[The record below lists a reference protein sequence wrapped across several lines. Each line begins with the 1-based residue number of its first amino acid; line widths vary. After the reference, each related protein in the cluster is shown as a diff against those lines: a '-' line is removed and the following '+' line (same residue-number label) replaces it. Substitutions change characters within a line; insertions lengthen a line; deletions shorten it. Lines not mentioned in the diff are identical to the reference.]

1 MVHSSRMVAGKPG
14 LTRLGV
20 QRVIADLTVS
30 QERGRRYE
38 KRIVL
43 LKIGCP
49 VILGKLAFRQ
59 INEIGYSTISVK
71 MKQDLNP

>member
-1 MVHSSRMVAGKPG
+1 MVHSSRMVASKPG

-30 QERGRRYE
+30 QERGRSYE
-38 KRIVL
+38 KRITL

-49 VILGKLAFRQ
+49 VILGKLAFR
-59 INEIGYSTISVK
+59 
-71 MKQDLNP
+71 